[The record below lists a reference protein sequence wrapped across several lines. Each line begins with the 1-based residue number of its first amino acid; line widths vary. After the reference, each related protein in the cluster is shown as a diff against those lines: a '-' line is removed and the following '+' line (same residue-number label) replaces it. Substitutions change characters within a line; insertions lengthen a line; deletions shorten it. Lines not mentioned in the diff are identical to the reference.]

1 MPTDLATDARFPRY
15 GPAAKSGGSAP
26 RRLSLFQVHVARC
39 PHLYGRRG
47 ALQDLVSLGPLLAH
61 QATMTVGYAIE
72 DDAS

>member
-1 MPTDLATDARFPRY
+1 MP
-15 GPAAKSGGSAP
+15 GSP
-26 RRLSLFQVHVARC
+26 GTV
-39 PHLYGRRG
+39 RRG